1 MADLYI
7 TYHFMS
13 DIKIPGSFG
22 GLNLIS
28 LNVEKHTNVRFKRI
42 AKTLI
47 VKVEVVRVRFQHILA
62 VNFKNE
68 SLKHFAT

>member
-47 VKVEVVRVRFQHILA
+47 VKVEVVRVRF
-62 VNFKNE
+62 
-68 SLKHFAT
+68 